1 MITIRTPLA
10 ALALTSNHAEGME
23 MTYVGGMAGWIHK
36 SEPSRYVGGM
46 AGWIHE
52 GEPSRY
58 VGGMAG
64 WVSCQAAVSAAP
76 EPHAAS
82 AAPEPRYALVG

>member
-1 MITIRTPLA
+1 
-10 ALALTSNHAEGME
+10 ME

-36 SEPSRYVGGM
+36 
-46 AGWIHE
+46 

-64 WVSCQAAVSAAP
+64 WVSCQP
-76 EPHAAS
+76 AAS
-82 AAPEPRYALVG
+82 AVPELRYALAS